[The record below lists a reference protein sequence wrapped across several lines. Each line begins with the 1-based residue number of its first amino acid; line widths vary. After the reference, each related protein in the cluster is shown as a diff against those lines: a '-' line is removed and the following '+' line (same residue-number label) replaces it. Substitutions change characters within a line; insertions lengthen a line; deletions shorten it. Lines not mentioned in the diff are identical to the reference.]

1 MDASDATSCGEWA
14 VLADLQKQLRAL
26 DRGEPADAFLLG
38 SSPAVRTRLIGRA
51 ITQQIAEQEAEKAR
65 RGLESLQRR
74 MERIVADAR
83 VAFDRPPGRSL
94 LDSDQKRGTRL
105 NVFWSHVPVLAFRA
119 WRIRGLLRGVVGAWP
134 EPVYRAG
141 CFGSGRERFD
151 PEVPHTDG
159 SCGSPPCGVYAVK
172 EAEVLVREVG
182 SLSGRGRV
190 ALGVVEL
197 TGKVVEHTRG
207 YRSGHV
213 RVVALVVAGDGRL
226 VRVEGEGR
234 LRRLFAAPDRTLVE
248 IERDDPDCVE
258 EHEGTDL
265 PVRVIDY
272 LEHTRLLLGAEA
284 GVE

>member
-1 MDASDATSCGEWA
+1 
-14 VLADLQKQLRAL
+14 LQKQLRAL

-105 NVFWSHVPVLAFRA
+105 NVFWSPVPVLAFRA

-182 SLSGRGRV
+182 PLSGRGRV

-197 TGKVVEHTRG
+197 AGKVVEHTRG
-207 YRSGHV
+207 YRAGHV